1 LPSQENPAQDRA
13 DDGGEGP
20 SGRASRRA
28 WATLALALTP
38 AILAIWLSPTF
49 LTQDGPA
56 HLYNAHILAGSLRGD
71 SPFGDVFLVR
81 WSPLPNWLGHVLGMV
96 LVATVTPRTAD
107 RLLTTIPLV
116 GLAASTFWLRRTV
129 ATRRDDPASALY
141 SAVLGLN
148 VAWLFGFTSFLLGG
162 CVFALTLGTWW
173 SCRDRRGVWPALG
186 IAVWVVV
193 GYFAHVV
200 SLVLTVVGLIVLA
213 IASPGPKRQRAR
225 TLAIGLSP
233 MLVLGPL
240 YRSIMR
246 RGGPLEPSWGQLTSI
261 REQLGWVDPISLG
274 RKGMVPF
281 LPGESA
287 WLGVASPIGLL
298 IAALAIL
305 VVASARRHDPERRGW
320 AILAALLVVGGMIA
334 PDTLGASH
342 GNYLPQRV
350 VLLGLMVLAPAI
362 DFDAR
367 GRAAAVATWLLIAAL
382 IGQTLSVWDY
392 ARESDHRAGPIARC
406 VGVVGHDRRIGT
418 LLIGIRGRF
427 RANPVLHADNL
438 LGVGTRNVVWSDYET
453 AHYYFPV
460 QFRDDRPHPP
470 ASVFEDVAMKD
481 DPADAE
487 ARARLWSELLDAHHH
502 EIDILL
508 IWGSDAALESIN
520 GRYFA
525 DAPFHTDGEVRLFHH
540 R

>member
-1 LPSQENPAQDRA
+1 MPPQENPAQDRA
-13 DDGGEGP
+13 DDRGEGP
-20 SGRASRRA
+20 FGRASRRA
-28 WATLALALTP
+28 WATLALGLAP
-38 AILAIWLSPTF
+38 AILAIWTSPAF

-56 HLYNAHILAGSLRGD
+56 HLYNAHVLAESLAGD
-71 SPFGDVFLVR
+71 SAFGDVFRVR

-96 LVATVTPRTAD
+96 LVVAFSPRTAD
-107 RLLTTIPLV
+107 RLLTTAPLI
-116 GLAASTFWLRRTV
+116 GLAASTLWLRRAV
-129 ATRRDDPASALY
+129 AGHRGTSTSALF
-141 SAVLGLN
+141 SAVVGLN

-173 SCRDRRGVWPALG
+173 SGRDRRGPWPGL
-186 IAVWVVV
+186 AVAGWVVL

-200 SLVLTVVGLIVLA
+200 SLGLTAFGLIVLA
-213 IASPGPKRQRAR
+213 IASPGPKRARAK

-233 MLVLGPL
+233 LLVLGPL
-240 YRSIMR
+240 YRSIMT
-246 RGGPLEPSWGQLTSI
+246 RGGPLEPSWGHLTSI

-287 WLGVASPIGLL
+287 WLGFASPIGLL
-298 IAALAIL
+298 IGALVLL
-305 VVASARRHDPERRGW
+305 VVSSARRPDPNRRGW
-320 AILAALLVVGGMIA
+320 AILAALLVAGGLIA

-342 GNYLPQRV
+342 GNYLPQRI
-350 VLLGLMVLAPAI
+350 VLLGLMALAPAI

-367 GRAAAVATWLLIAAL
+367 GRAATVATWLLVAAL
-382 IGQTLSVWDY
+382 IGQTLSIWDY

-406 VGVVGHDRRIGT
+406 VNVVGRDRRIGT

-427 RANPVLHADNL
+427 RPNPVLHADNL
-438 LGVGTRNVVWSDYET
+438 LGVGTGNVVWSDYET

-470 ASVFEDVAMKD
+470 ASVFEDVAMRD

-487 ARARLWSELLDAHHH
+487 ARSRLWSGLLDAHHH
-502 EIDILL
+502 ELDVLL
-508 IWGSDAALESIN
+508 VWGRDGVLESIN
-520 GRYFA
+520 RRYFA
-525 DAPFHTDGEVRLFHH
+525 EEPFHADGEVRLFRH